1 MSFSGAWEENC
12 DFYPNWELLTVE
24 LLTVLGFP
32 PSKFVFLQL
41 KLVFVPHLHSVNF
54 SDRKINC
61 RK

>member
-32 PSKFVFLQL
+32 PL
-41 KLVFVPHLHSVNF
+41 KVCIS
-54 SDRKINC
+54 ST
-61 RK
+61 